1 LRVLKRKQPQPR
13 KILGGIYRPDAGEF
27 RFNEVAKFAEPTVTD
42 FICAPLVETMSV
54 SENIALVAGYARQG
68 GLISWRETREIGRQL
83 LIKFAPEPFR
93 EPIQRCFFYLLVFT
107 ACKPERFRLVSS
119 QKFPLKAIR

>member
-68 GLISWRETREIGRQL
+68 GLISWRETREIR
-83 LIKFAPEPFR
+83 
-93 EPIQRCFFYLLVFT
+93 
-107 ACKPERFRLVSS
+107 
-119 QKFPLKAIR
+119 